1 MSTAT
6 VLQHKVVSQ
15 GEWLAARKELLA
27 AEKEFTRQRD
37 ALSAK
42 RRELPWV
49 KLTKNYVF
57 DGLNGKVALADLFR
71 GKSQLIVYH
80 FMLGPDWKEGCPSC
94 SFLGDHFD
102 GAVPHL
108 NARDVSF
115 TAISRAPM
123 DQIAAFKKRMGWKFN
138 WVSSN
143 ANDFNFDFHVSFT
156 KEQLA
161 QKQANYNFGTIQEFG
176 SEEGPGL
183 SVFYKNAAGEI
194 FRTYSTF
201 ARGLDILLGAYNF
214 LDFAP
219 KGRDED
225 GLKFSMAWVR
235 HHDRYTENEA
245 VDPNASYQPPAKT
258 AGGACCSEHS

>member
-1 MSTAT
+1 MSTH
-6 VLQHKVVSQ
+6 QIVSREQ
-15 GEWLAARKELLA
+15 WIEARRAHLAKEKQL
-27 AEKEFTRQRD
+27 TRQRD
-37 ALSAK
+37 ELARE
-42 RRELPWV
+42 RRELPWERV
-49 KLTKNYVF
+49 QRDYHF
-57 DGLNGKVALADLFR
+57 DSPRGKVALADLFAGR
-71 GKSQLIVYH
+71 SQLLIYH
-80 FMLGPDWKEGCPSC
+80 FMFGPDWKEGCPSC

-102 GAVPHL
+102 GSIPHL
-108 NARDVSF
+108 NARDVAF

-123 DQIAAFKKRMGWKFN
+123 PQIAAFKSRMGWRFP

-143 ANDFNFDFHVSFT
+143 GSDFNYDFHVSFT
-156 KEQLA
+156 KDQLD
-161 QKQANYNFGTIQEFG
+161 KHQANYNFGTIQEFG

-194 FRTYSTF
+194 FHTYSAY

-235 HHDRYTENEA
+235 HHDRYAEDYA
-245 VDPNASYQPPAKT
+245 VDRSASYQPPAKT